1 MLKHE
6 ITQTLGA
13 MEQRLDRQ
21 NKKLEYA
28 PVTNYASK
36 FVRRQ
41 QFGRNIAIWS
51 DAINAAL
58 AETGGVYFP
67 ASEEPITLT
76 VRSFWTAAC
85 TSRPTPALRS
95 GWFTT
100 PRFSWCATG
109 TWRSSAN
116 SLPETF
122 RHPATATMDIAGVT
136 HDDFVALLSYRG
148 ETSEGAIDHAWIA
161 DVSGLNERTNY
172 CNIPNPLTPIC
183 PAEDPDIVSDPK
195 MRLIAQNTIRVGWT
209 TDVWR
214 ETMAMIRLGMQREV
228 WQNLTKK
235 FEQTRPWCAFGLA
248 EASGNHGALMV
259 KKMLVTAWDGIVRV
273 FPCWPLTFNWHSAV
287 LPAGRPGHFLPA
299 SSVYR
304 RDRRRAV
311 RRVSDP
317 RGRCAWRG

>member
-1 MLKHE
+1 
-6 ITQTLGA
+6 
-13 MEQRLDRQ
+13 
-21 NKKLEYA
+21 
-28 PVTNYASK
+28 
-36 FVRRQ
+36 
-41 QFGRNIAIWS
+41 
-51 DAINAAL
+51 
-58 AETGGVYFP
+58 
-67 ASEEPITLT
+67 
-76 VRSFWTAAC
+76 
-85 TSRPTPALRS
+85 
-95 GWFTT
+95 
-100 PRFSWCATG
+100 
-109 TWRSSAN
+109 
-116 SLPETF
+116 
-122 RHPATATMDIAGVT
+122 MDIAGVT

-273 FPCWPLTFNWHSAV
+273 FPCWPLEKRARFRDLRTKGAFLVSAACDGGRVQSASILSERGNRLRV
-287 LPAGRPGHFLPA
+287 LPPWPKTAVVCQSNGRHIDATPGADGVLTIETTAGELYVLSA
-299 SSVYR
+299 Q
-304 RDRRRAV
+304 
-311 RRVSDP
+311 
-317 RGRCAWRG
+317 